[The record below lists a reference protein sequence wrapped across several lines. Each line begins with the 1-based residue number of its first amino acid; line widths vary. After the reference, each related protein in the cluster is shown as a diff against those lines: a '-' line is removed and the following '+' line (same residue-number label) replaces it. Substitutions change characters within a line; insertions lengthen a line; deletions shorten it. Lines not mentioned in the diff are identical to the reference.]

1 MKEPTSKQL
10 DEIRECLAGGRKIEA
25 IKIYR
30 GATGQGLK
38 ESKQYVESMIVK
50 LLEQEPFKY
59 EKLARSK
66 AGCMSVFIIG
76 AGLTA
81 LLVMMPPA
89 YGCSSRSASL
99 QDSRIQSVQIDNVDT
114 PEIIRILETG
124 NIASVSTSHSQV
136 IHIQLEDGTRFQ
148 GYYDHREAGEYSENP
163 DLFDILNLVIHIREQ
178 RENSE
183 SLDWDILC
191 E

>member
-1 MKEPTSKQL
+1 MKEPASEEL
-10 DEIRECLAGGRKIEA
+10 DMVRECLADGRRIQA

-38 ESKQYVESMIVK
+38 ESKQYIESMIVT

-59 EKLARSK
+59 EKLAHSK

-76 AGLTA
+76 AGVTA
-81 LLVMMPPA
+81 LMMMPLA
-89 YGCSSRSASL
+89 YGCSTGSASL
-99 QDSRIQSVQIDNVDT
+99 HDSRVQAVEVVNADT
-114 PEIIRILETG
+114 PEIIRILETE
-124 NIASVSTSHSQV
+124 NIASVSTAHSQV

-148 GYYDHREAGEYSENP
+148 GYYNHREAGEYSEIP
-163 DLFDILNLVIHIREQ
+163 HLFDILNLVIHIREQ
-178 RENSE
+178 REKSE
-183 SLDWDILC
+183 SLDWEIVC